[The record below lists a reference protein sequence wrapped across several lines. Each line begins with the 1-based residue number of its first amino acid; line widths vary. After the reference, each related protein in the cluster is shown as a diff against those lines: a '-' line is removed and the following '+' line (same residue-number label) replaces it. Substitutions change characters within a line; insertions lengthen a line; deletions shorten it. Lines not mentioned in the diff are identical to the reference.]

1 MHFMLR
7 TLRTLLISAAALAT
21 VLVGLRESLADD
33 LPVGI
38 ALRCCAGDAYD
49 GSRED
54 DSGTL
59 AEAEQAEEDDRE
71 EQEGRPIH
79 LFAAAPPRCG
89 LDGPILIASLST
101 PGSAAEPRSC
111 TLHARGPPATR

>member
-21 VLVGLRESLADD
+21 VLVGLRESLADE
-33 LPVGI
+33 LPAGI
-38 ALRCCAGDAYD
+38 AIRSCDGSPYE

-59 AEAEQAEEDDRE
+59 AESEQAEEDDKE
-71 EQEGRPIH
+71 EHEGRQIH
-79 LFAAAPPRCG
+79 LFAAAPPRCAA
-89 LDGPILIASLST
+89 DGPLPVALLST
-101 PGSAAEPRSC
+101 LGFSTKPRSC
-111 TLHARGPPATR
+111 ALHVRGPPATR

>member
-21 VLVGLRESLADD
+21 VLVGLRESLADA
-33 LPVGI
+33 LPAGI
-38 ALRCCAGDAYD
+38 AIRCCDGDAYD

-59 AEAEQAEEDDRE
+59 SESEPSEEDDRE
-71 EQEGRPIH
+71 EQEGRQIH

-89 LDGPILIASLST
+89 LDGPIHVASLST
-101 PGSAAEPRSC
+101 PGFSAKPRSC
-111 TLHARGPPATR
+111 AVHVRGPPATR